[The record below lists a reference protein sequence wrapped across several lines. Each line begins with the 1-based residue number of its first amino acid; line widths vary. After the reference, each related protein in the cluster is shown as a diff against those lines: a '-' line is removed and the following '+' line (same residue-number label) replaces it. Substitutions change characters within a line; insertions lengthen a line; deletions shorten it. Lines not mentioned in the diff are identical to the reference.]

1 MSRILL
7 EPMRNVPAA
16 GVQGTMY
23 MTTTRIYPNTL
34 EAVIFK
40 FADTNAQNIPI
51 TKNLITRLVVKL
63 GSSTKPIWDVTG
75 DELNS
80 INRYEGRSDTPN
92 VLTLPFS
99 NIRART
105 VESQMI
111 GALDFGQVGI
121 REMTVEISVTPPAGS
136 NPVVTAWAEVSPP
149 KLFGKGAP
157 ENQIFRALLRTPI
170 TFTGALARFPQNIA
184 SAAQGGA
191 LLRRIHFFSPNFTV
205 AQVPNSNIVTS
216 YEMRRDGVAFHED
229 TPFDAQAGVLDEWGQ
244 NPQPNVY
251 TFDAIMDDNESKALA
266 QVRADAGGLSL
277 IPVQHLITTNAG
289 GTIDAVTD
297 NFANING
304 L

>member
-1 MSRILL
+1 MSRIIL
-7 EPMRNVPAA
+7 EPVRNVPAA
-16 GVQGTMY
+16 GVTATMY
-23 MTTTRIYPNTL
+23 MTTTRVYPNTL

-40 FADTNAQNIPI
+40 FADTSANNLPI
-51 TKNLITRLVVKL
+51 TKAEISRIVVKL

-75 DELNS
+75 DELNA

-99 NIRART
+99 NIRSRT
-105 VESQMI
+105 VEAQML

-121 REMTVEISVTPPAGS
+121 REMTVEITCTPPAGS
-136 NPVVTAWAEVSPP
+136 VPVITTWAEVSPP
-149 KLFGKGAP
+149 KLFGTGAV
-157 ENQIFRALLRTPI
+157 ENQLFRALLRTPI
-170 TFTGALARFPQNIA
+170 TFTGAVARFPQNIA

-191 LLRRIHFFSPNFTV
+191 LLRRLHFFSPAYTV
-205 AQVPNSNIVTS
+205 AAAPNNNIVTS

-229 TPFDAQAGVLDEWGQ
+229 TPFDTQAGVLDEWGQ
-244 NPQPNVY
+244 NPQTNVY

-266 QVRADAGGLSL
+266 QVRSDQGGLSL

-289 GTIDAVTD
+289 GTIDTVADV
-297 NFANING
+297 FANING